1 MEPVALDMEG
11 ICKTY
16 WQGDAE
22 IHALQNVNLHIAPG
36 EFLAI
41 TGQSGSGKSTL
52 MNILGCLDTPTDGS
66 YRIGGREIGEMS
78 PRELAAF
85 RSRTIGFIFQNFC
98 LVPDLDAQENVEL
111 PLLYQGMPRRER
123 RERAREALER
133 VGLASRLHHRP
144 NQMSGGQQQRVA
156 VARAISARPGVI
168 LADEPT
174 GNLDRLSGEA
184 VMKILVE
191 LNNEGKTVI
200 LITHDDKIA
209 KTSRRQVRI
218 CDGIV
223 S

>member
-22 IHALQNVNLHIAPG
+22 IHALQNVNLHITPG

-111 PLLYQGMPRRER
+111 PLLYQGLPRRER

-133 VGLASRLHHRP
+133 VGLGTRLHHRP

>member
-111 PLLYQGMPRRER
+111 PLLYQGLPRRER
-123 RERAREALER
+123 LERAREALER
-133 VGLASRLHHRP
+133 VGLGERLHHRP

>member
-22 IHALQNVNLHIAPG
+22 IRALQNVNLHIAPG

-111 PLLYQGMPRRER
+111 PLLYQGLPHRER

-133 VGLASRLHHRP
+133 VGLGERLHHRP

>member
-52 MNILGCLDTPTDGS
+52 MNILGCLDTPTQGS

-111 PLLYQGMPRRER
+111 PLLYQGLPRRER

-133 VGLASRLHHRP
+133 VGLGERLHHRP

>member
-36 EFLAI
+36 ECLAI

-111 PLLYQGMPRRER
+111 PLLYQGLPRRER

-133 VGLASRLHHRP
+133 VGLGERLHHRP

>member
-52 MNILGCLDTPTDGS
+52 RNILGCVDTPTDGS

-111 PLLYQGMPRRER
+111 PLLYQGLPRRER

-133 VGLASRLHHRP
+133 VGLGERLHHRP